1 MPRKPNYQFDRLER
15 NRKKAAKKAAKLK
28 AKRNAKDDPEEV
40 MGKSSD
46 WSIFNQKD
54 VDTKADQQ
62 REAGVVGLSS
72 HGLRKASAVRLAKAS
87 CTSHAIK
94 DITGHDCLKEVQ
106 LYTKVIGQK
115 KLAKRAAKRLGNLA
129 KYDEIIYCLTFP

>member
-28 AKRNAKDDPEEV
+28 AKRNVKDDPEEV

-54 VDTKADQQ
+54 VDTKAD
-62 REAGVVGLSS
+62 
-72 HGLRKASAVRLAKAS
+72 
-87 CTSHAIK
+87 
-94 DITGHDCLKEVQ
+94 
-106 LYTKVIGQK
+106 
-115 KLAKRAAKRLGNLA
+115 
-129 KYDEIIYCLTFP
+129 